1 MRVLYYTTNEGEHIV
16 RNEIER
22 LNKNEIP
29 KVLKLVSRLEMYGQ
43 NIGGDHVKHI
53 RGKIWELRQDRYRIL
68 YFTYIRN
75 TFVLLRVFMKKT
87 QRTPEQEIGI
97 AEGRMVDYLSR
108 FPRKLP

>member
-1 MRVLYYTTNEGEHIV
+1 MMSLQTRVLYYTTDKGEHIV
-16 RNEIER
+16 RNEIEL

-75 TFVLLRVFMKKT
+75 TENT
-87 QRTPEQEIGI
+87 GTG
-97 AEGRMVDYLSR
+97 DWNSR
-108 FPRKLP
+108 GKDG